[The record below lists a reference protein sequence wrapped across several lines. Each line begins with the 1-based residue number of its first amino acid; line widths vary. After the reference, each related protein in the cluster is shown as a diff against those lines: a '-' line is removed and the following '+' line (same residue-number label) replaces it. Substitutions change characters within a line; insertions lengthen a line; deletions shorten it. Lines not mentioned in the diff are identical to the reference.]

1 MKVTNEVFSKI
12 TRYHSYLPLSL
23 GHTLPVELFK
33 KKKRIKKSTLI
44 LLQSNVKNNF
54 SVTIENQNV
63 THITDTCQYKQNQN
77 ALSTILHLL
86 LPTTQQERSFIGK
99 TSRRKEHKRYKI
111 CALQNTELHT
121 KKAPQKIFQ
130 QLSTKRSKSTFTE
143 L

>member
-1 MKVTNEVFSKI
+1 MKSFQRLHATTAIYLSPLVI
-12 TRYHSYLPLSL
+12 HSRLNRL
-23 GHTLPVELFK
+23 K

-121 KKAPQKIFQ
+121 KEAPQKIFQ